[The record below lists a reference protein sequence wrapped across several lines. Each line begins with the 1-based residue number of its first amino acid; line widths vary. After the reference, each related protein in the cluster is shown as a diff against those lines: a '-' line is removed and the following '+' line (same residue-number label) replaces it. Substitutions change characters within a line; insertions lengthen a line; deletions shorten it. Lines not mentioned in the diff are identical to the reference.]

1 MHIRRLFAALAVAAL
16 TLSACGKKEAPP
28 PPPAPAPAPA
38 AAPAPAPAGVS
49 VGTVTLGSAIGA
61 DKKVANAAESF
72 AKGDTIY
79 ASIDTTGT
87 GNATLKAKWTYSKDG
102 QTAVVKEDSMTI
114 STSGP
119 ATHEFHVSKP
129 DGWPAGDY
137 QVEIF
142 VDDKPAGARKYS
154 VK

>member
-1 MHIRRLFAALAVAAL
+1 
-16 TLSACGKKEAPP
+16 
-28 PPPAPAPAPA
+28 
-38 AAPAPAPAGVS
+38 
-49 VGTVTLGSAIGA
+49 
-61 DKKVANAAESF
+61 VANAAESF